1 MCAERTILTP
11 ALLTVSL
18 AVTSVLANSP
28 CVSAG
33 DLRSQRPMSGVPAA
47 ATTPKAANRAAE
59 PKPYIPPRPPGLR
72 PGDQIDFVYDGRTK
86 SYSFGQP
93 VAIKKAGW
101 NSAIPSAEI
110 VHDHRGKTASKPPGT
125 PPGSPPPAAAP
136 IPVSGPPA
144 APPGTVATPPASGNI
159 VRVHENQLMSTVTTS
174 KVKDHREGYG
184 GDKYE
189 MKSFRTSTGETFT
202 VTPRQKPPCFG
213 DACWFFGR

>member
-11 ALLTVSL
+11 ALLTASL
-18 AVTSVLANSP
+18 AITTVLANSL

-47 ATTPKAANRAAE
+47 AATTKAANRAAE
-59 PKPYIPPRPPGLR
+59 PKPYIPPRPTGLR

-86 SYSFGQP
+86 SYSFGKL
-93 VAIKKAGW
+93 VGIKKAGW

-110 VHDHRGKTASKPPGT
+110 VHDHRGKTSSSAPNT
-125 PPGSPPPAAAP
+125 PPSAPPPAAP
-136 IPVSGPPA
+136 PTPVSGPPA
-144 APPGTVATPPASGNI
+144 APPGTVSTPPASGNV
-159 VRVHENQLMSTVTTS
+159 VRTHENDFGNVTTT

-202 VTPRQKPPCFG
+202 VTPKQKPPCFG